1 MDHPASLTGNS
12 SPWRTTALV
21 ASALA
26 AFELILLVLIV
37 FALFLRPI
45 LADDPKPAAA
55 PVPAAKTKA
64 APKNAAAPAPA
75 PAAAPTAAPASA
87 PALAR
92 NETLVIVL
100 NGNGSQGAASEK
112 ADLVRTKGYMI
123 AGTANAPRSDFARSV
138 VMFRPGHKAE
148 AARLARDFG
157 VKRVAPLDGIR
168 PAELQGAHVALIV
181 GAE

>member
-1 MDHPASLTGNS
+1 VDHPASLSGH

-26 AFELILLVLIV
+26 AFELFLLLLIV
-37 FALFLRPI
+37 LALFARPF
-45 LADDPKPAAA
+45 LADDSEP
-55 PVPAAKTKA
+55 AKT
-64 APKNAAAPAPA
+64 PLAAAPAPA
-75 PAAAPTAAPASA
+75 AAAKKDQKPSAAAPAKTASAAA

-123 AGTANAPRSDFARSV
+123 AGTANAPRTDFARSV

-148 AARLARDFG
+148 AQRLASDFG
-157 VKRVAPLDGIR
+157 VKRVSPLDGVTR
-168 PAELQGAHVALIV
+168 TQLQGAHVALIV